1 MPVIKGTKN
10 FEHGRTPKVGVLLCN
25 LGTPK
30 APTTAAVKKYLA
42 EFLSDNRVVEL
53 SKLLWLPILHGIILN
68 TRPRKSAKAYK
79 SIWTDH
85 GSPLLVFS
93 ERILDKLRKKFEG
106 PNSTNLVF
114 SLGMR
119 YGEPSIQKAIK
130 DLQQQNIRKILV
142 LPLYPQY
149 ASATTASVYDA
160 VFDYF
165 KTQRWIPELRF
176 TSDYHNNPLYISAV
190 AESIRSQWKSGNK
203 GQHLLFSFHGIP
215 KDTFLA
221 GDPYH
226 CQCFATTRMVA
237 EELGLTDREWT
248 LTFQSRFGPKQWLEP
263 YTDKTLEK
271 LGSAGI
277 KNVDIVCPGF
287 AVDCLETLEE
297 ISILNQNLFREHGGD
312 RINYIAALNDS
323 TEQINLLYDI
333 LERHLSN
340 WDDPPDKR
348 LLEKSAE
355 RALKAG
361 ASK

>member
-1 MPVIKGTKN
+1 
-10 FEHGRTPKVGVLLCN
+10 
-25 LGTPK
+25 
-30 APTTAAVKKYLA
+30 
-42 EFLSDNRVVEL
+42 
-53 SKLLWLPILHGIILN
+53 
-68 TRPRKSAKAYK
+68 
-79 SIWTDH
+79 
-85 GSPLLVFS
+85 
-93 ERILDKLRKKFEG
+93 
-106 PNSTNLVF
+106 
-114 SLGMR
+114 
-119 YGEPSIQKAIK
+119 
-130 DLQQQNIRKILV
+130 
-142 LPLYPQY
+142 
-149 ASATTASVYDA
+149 
-160 VFDYF
+160 
-165 KTQRWIPELRF
+165 
-176 TSDYHNNPLYISAV
+176 
-190 AESIRSQWKSGNK
+190 
-203 GQHLLFSFHGIP
+203 
-215 KDTFLA
+215 
-221 GDPYH
+221 
-226 CQCFATTRMVA
+226 MVA